1 MITIEQALEAI
12 DNLDDYARMDTGVD
26 AVGPRELL
34 VSFVSQSAQLR
45 AENEDLKRRL
55 EFAEAVIAGDR
66 ALIAGLRYEL
76 AEAKKDAEQC
86 EDLADVVS
94 KALHRAWQLGQ
105 TYWQQADAAYYCEN
119 KKADETFSKFSD
131 LVNETVQAMKGK

>member
-12 DNLDDYARMDTGVD
+12 DNLDDYARMDAGVD

-34 VSFVSQSAQLR
+34 VSFVSQSAQVH

-66 ALIAGLRYEL
+66 ALIAGLRSEL

-86 EDLADVVS
+86 EDLA
-94 KALHRAWQLGQ
+94 
-105 TYWQQADAAYYCEN
+105 
-119 KKADETFSKFSD
+119 
-131 LVNETVQAMKGK
+131 